1 METEKANSLFM
12 VLFFAHSH
20 LGLSKVCSY
29 KIVAISGY
37 DVLSFPPVKPLP
49 PSYGDTSSITV
60 SIPPNKHFNLT
71 ITEYNGYGN
80 TSTTVVISEP
90 ILNREDTV

>member
-1 METEKANSLFM
+1 MIFTLHTCQVSP
-12 VLFFAHSH
+12 
-20 LGLSKVCSY
+20 KVCSN
-29 KIVAISGY
+29 KMVTISGC
-37 DVLSFPPVKPLP
+37 DVRSFPPVKPLP
-49 PSYGDTSSITV
+49 PPYGDTSSITV

-90 ILNREDTV
+90 ILNREHCLSI